1 MAVSDGFR
9 DYLLEQLADAGP
21 VTPRRMFG
29 GVGLYA
35 RGVFFGVFD
44 NDRAYFRVDDVTRRR
59 YEAHGSGPFAP
70 IPGEASMRNYYEV
83 PAEVLDDREA
93 LAEWARE
100 SIGVAVSLKMAPKRA
115 LTAARKPV
123 QAKTRP
129 ARNGADPRI
138 TAILRPYTP
147 RIKALAGRLRVLVR
161 DVLPTAEERAMVG
174 WKGIGYRDPQAG
186 YVCGVFPQED
196 HVRLLFEHGAA
207 LEDPDRLL
215 MGTTKQTRH
224 IEVRSV
230 RDIRV
235 RAIGRLIR
243 AAVLHGSVRVRR

>member
-9 DYLLEQLADAGP
+9 DYLLEQLAGAGP

-35 RGVFFGVFD
+35 RGVFFGVLD
-44 NDRAYFRVDDVTRRR
+44 NDRAYFRVDDVTRPR
-59 YEAHGSGPFAP
+59 YEALGSGPFAP
-70 IPGEASMRNYYEV
+70 MRGEAPMRGYYEV
-83 PAEVLDDREA
+83 PAAVLDDRDA
-93 LAEWARE
+93 LVEWARE
-100 SIGVAVSLKMAPKRA
+100 SIGVAMSLKTAPKRA
-115 LTAARKPV
+115 RTAAKQPAL
-123 QAKTRP
+123 AKTRVLR
-129 ARNGADPRI
+129 AGADQRI
-138 TAILRPYTP
+138 AAILRPYTP
-147 RIKALAGRLRVLVR
+147 RIRALAGRLRVLVR

-207 LEDPDRLL
+207 LDDADRLL
-215 MGTTKQTRH
+215 TGTTKQTRY

-235 RAIGRLIR
+235 RAIGRLLRSAI
-243 AAVLHGSVRVRR
+243 LHGSVRVRR